1 MAMAELCA
9 VACLLQGPPQ
19 PQHSE
24 LRGCW
29 GTCCPIRATEMR
41 VTNKLSDLI
50 LLRYMLQAS
59 AAARQGPE
67 EVKARTHPNL
77 LQPSQN

>member
-9 VACLLQGPPQ
+9 VASLLQGPPQ

-29 GTCCPIRATEMR
+29 GMCCPVRATEMR
-41 VTNKLSDLI
+41 VTNKLADLI
-50 LLRYMLQAS
+50 LLRYTLTSQCS
-59 AAARQGPE
+59 C
-67 EVKARTHPNL
+67 KARF
-77 LQPSQN
+77 